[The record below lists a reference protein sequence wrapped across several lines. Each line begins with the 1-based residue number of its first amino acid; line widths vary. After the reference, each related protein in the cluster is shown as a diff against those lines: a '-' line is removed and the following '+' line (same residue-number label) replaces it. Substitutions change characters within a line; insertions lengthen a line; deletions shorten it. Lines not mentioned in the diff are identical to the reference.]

1 MNNTIT
7 SFIRTWV
14 PIAIGSVIAWLMQ
27 KYNIIIPQD
36 LYAQAAELITALVI
50 AFYYGIVRLIE
61 VKVPWVGWLLGQA
74 KRPVY
79 VETTTDKV
87 VEVSDLISVPD
98 VTKTV
103 T

>member
-1 MNNTIT
+1 MNNTAT

-14 PIAIGSVIAWLMQ
+14 PVAIGSILAWLMQ
-27 KYNIIIPQD
+27 RYNIIIPQEF
-36 LYAQAAELITALVI
+36 YAQATELVTALVI
-50 AFYYGIVRLIE
+50 AGYYGIVRLIE
-61 VKVPWVGWLLGQA
+61 IKVPWVGWFLGRA
-74 KRPVY
+74 GRPVY

-87 VEVSDLISVPD
+87 VEKSDLDSVPD